1 MIWTGE
7 QLEIEIKDGQGIAGN
22 LKSGA
27 VKKVFAITDRNG
39 DISVLVA
46 DDDGILVWVN
56 KPNYKVWGEVRRG

>member
-1 MIWTGE
+1 VIWTGE
-7 QLEIEIKDGQGIAGN
+7 ELEIQIRNGPDIAGN

-46 DDDGILVWVN
+46 NDDGILVWVN
-56 KPNYKVWGEVRRG
+56 KLNYKVWGEVRRG